1 MSQKEFIKSGK
12 ESIKY
17 NSIKEL
23 NQMLEEI
30 NKPNEYEI
38 NRAFLYKDLF
48 LYACKYGT
56 REILIWFIELYY
68 EFSVVEQIALSHI
81 FFYGKY
87 IATKNRRVNTNWFS
101 NLVIPLVKNV

>member
-12 ESIKY
+12 DSIRY

-38 NRAFLYKDLF
+38 NRTFLYKDLF
-48 LYACKYGT
+48 LYACKHGT
-56 REILIWFIELYY
+56 RDILIWFIELYY
-68 EFSVVEQIALSHI
+68 EFSVVEQIALRQI

-101 NLVIPLVKNV
+101 NHVISLVKNV

>member
-12 ESIKY
+12 ESIRY

-38 NRAFLYKDLF
+38 NRTFLYKDLF
-48 LYACKYGT
+48 LYACKHGT
-56 REILIWFIELYY
+56 RDILIWFIELYY
-68 EFSVVEQIALSHI
+68 EFSVVEQVALRQL
-81 FFYGKY
+81 FFYAKY
-87 IATKNRRVNTNWFS
+87 TAMKNRRIDKNWFS
-101 NLVIPLVKNV
+101 NHVIPLVKNV